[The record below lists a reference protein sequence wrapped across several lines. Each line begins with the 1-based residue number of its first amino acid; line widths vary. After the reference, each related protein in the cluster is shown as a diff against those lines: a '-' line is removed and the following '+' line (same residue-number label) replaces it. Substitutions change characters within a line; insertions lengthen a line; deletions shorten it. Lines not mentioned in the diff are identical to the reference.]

1 MDKSEIVKNLKY
13 WSKKIKDEP
22 RNEIIF
28 YYWLKAL
35 IKEVQYEQR
44 HKEFMKAHPKG

>member
-13 WSKKIKDEP
+13 YSKKIKEEP
-22 RNEIIF
+22 RNQIIF
-28 YYWLKAL
+28 HLWLRAL

-44 HKEFMKAHPKG
+44 HKEFMKAYPEG